1 MNPIIANDLREIVA
15 VDYINWER
23 FRNKT
28 VLITG
33 ANGMLPSYMVETLLY
48 LNRTRAYNIKVLA
61 LVRNLSK
68 GKACFPDYGE
78 TDGLYFIEQDVS
90 TPLQYE
96 GDIHFIVHAA
106 SQAAPSFYGK
116 DPVGTIAANVLG
128 TKNML
133 DLALEK
139 KSESVLYFSSGGVY
153 GDHSGDTEDV
163 TESTMCT
170 VNPSEVKSCYPISKM
185 MGENLCVG
193 YGHQFGLRTTMVRIV
208 HTIGPHIQLN
218 DGRAFADFTKAIL
231 ENKDIVLKSDGIAT
245 HPFLYITDATFAFFK
260 VMLDGEMS
268 EAYNMGA
275 DFSNEISMRNLAQM
289 LVDSY
294 PEKGLKVIFDIDDND
309 LTYAKMRSPQQQIR
323 YSYAKLKAL
332 GWKQS
337 VNVKDAFLRTID
349 AKMLELNTLMGEG
362 KYCIT
367 RKLFSLSERR
377 FAA

>member
-1 MNPIIANDLREIVA
+1 MNPIIENDLREIVA
-15 VDYINWER
+15 VDYIDWER
-23 FRNKT
+23 FRNRT

-68 GKACFPDYGE
+68 GQTCFPDYDE
-78 TDGLYFIEQDVS
+78 TEGLHFIEQDVCG
-90 TPLQYE
+90 PIQYE
-96 GDIHFIVHAA
+96 GNIHFIVHAA

-116 DPVGTIAANVLG
+116 DPVGTIAANVIG

-133 DLALEK
+133 DLALLK
-139 KSESVLYFSSGGVY
+139 NTESFLYFSSGGVY
-153 GDHSGDTEDV
+153 GDHSGDVEDV
-163 TESTMCT
+163 TEATMCT

-193 YGHQFGLRTTMVRIV
+193 YGHQYGLRTTMVRIV
-208 HTIGPHIQLN
+208 HTLGPHIQLN

-231 ENKDIVLKSDGIAT
+231 ENKDIVLKSDGTAT
-245 HPFLYITDATFAFFK
+245 RPFLYITDATCAFFK
-260 VMLDGEMS
+260 VMLDGDIS

-275 DFSNEISMRNLAQM
+275 DVSNEISMRDLAQM

-294 PEKGLKVIFDIDDND
+294 PEKGLKVVFDIDEKD

-337 VNVKDAFLRTID
+337 VNVKDAFIRTID
-349 AKMLELNTLMGEG
+349 SKIIDIDNS
-362 KYCIT
+362 K
-367 RKLFSLSERR
+367 
-377 FAA
+377 